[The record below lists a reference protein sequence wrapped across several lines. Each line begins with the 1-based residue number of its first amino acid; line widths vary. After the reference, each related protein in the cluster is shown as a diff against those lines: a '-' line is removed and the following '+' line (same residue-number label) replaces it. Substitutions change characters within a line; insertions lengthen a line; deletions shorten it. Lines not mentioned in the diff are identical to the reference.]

1 MEEKSKGKKILEIL
15 QENYQI
21 ESAQDLSS
29 AIKDLFKDSLQE
41 MMNAEFETSM
51 GYKKYDNKVEKTNY
65 RNGAT
70 KKKLKSEFGEFEFE
84 TPRDQ
89 NGEFEPRIVPKN
101 KRDVSGIEDKIISLY
116 GRGLSTREI
125 NAQIQDLYGIEVSS
139 TMVSN
144 ITDQILPKIKE
155 WQNRPLESIYPICF
169 VDAVHFSVREESS
182 VVKKAAYIV
191 LGINEYG
198 EKDVL
203 GIWVGEN
210 ESAKIWL
217 SVFNDLKSRGVKD
230 ILILC
235 SDGLIGMKEAI
246 TTAYPKTV
254 QQRCIVHMIRNSV
267 RFVSYKE
274 LKPFCEALKTIYT
287 SKNEKEGYEQLQKVK
302 EKWKSKYPTAFKSW
316 EENWDAICPFFSYS
330 EPVSKIMYTTNT
342 IESLNRSYRKYTKT
356 KSVFPSDESLMKCLY
371 LATLNITK
379 KWNGRYRNWDLILGE
394 LSIMFDGRI

>member
-65 RNGAT
+65 RNGTT

-84 TPRDQ
+84 TPRDR

-116 GRGLSTREI
+116 GRGLSTRGI
-125 NAQIQDLYGIEVSS
+125 NEQIQDLYGIEVSS

-203 GIWVGEN
+203 GIWIGEN

-274 LKPFCEALKTIYT
+274 LKPFCEDLKTIYT

-330 EPVSKIMYTTNT
+330 EPVRKIMYTTNT

-394 LSIMFDGRI
+394 LSIMFEGRI

>member
-1 MEEKSKGKKILEIL
+1 MKEKSKGKKILEIL

-51 GYKKYDNKVEKTNY
+51 GYKKYDNEVEKTNY
-65 RNGAT
+65 RNGTT

-84 TPRDQ
+84 TPRDR

-125 NAQIQDLYGIEVSS
+125 NEQIQDLYGIEVSS

-155 WQNRPLESIYPICF
+155 WQNRPLENIYPICF

-203 GIWVGEN
+203 GIWIGEN
-210 ESAKIWL
+210 ESAKFWL

-274 LKPFCEALKTIYT
+274 LKPFCEDLKTIYT

-330 EPVSKIMYTTNT
+330 KPVRKIMYTTNT

-394 LSIMFDGRI
+394 LSIMFEGRI